1 LRALRFVGPEG
12 YDHRHNEK
20 KTREE
25 GLMATER
32 PDASI
37 DQTGGEHGL
46 IERTPSAYGYPLLIK
61 HLLHTPL
68 MHAPEQEIVYRDLH
82 RYDYRTLRRRIG
94 QLASGLEGLG
104 VRSGDTVAV
113 MDWDSH
119 RYLESYFAVP
129 MMGAVL
135 QTVNVRLSPEQILY
149 TLNHA
154 ESDVILV
161 HTDFLSVLEEIQD
174 RFETVKK
181 IVLLDDGDERP
192 ETSIDISIEYEELV
206 ESGSDEYEFPDF
218 DENTRATTFHT
229 TGTTGNPKGVYF
241 SHRQLVLHTMA
252 TMAALGTSA
261 KQGRFHRADVYMPM
275 TPMFHVHAWGMP
287 FIATV
292 MGVKQVYPGR
302 YEPEML
308 LDLIEKEKVTFSHCV
323 PTVLHMLLD
332 GAAKGDA
339 DLSGWKVII
348 GGSPLP
354 RGMARTALEQGI
366 DIFTG
371 YGMSETCPILTL
383 AQLTPEMLE
392 RDLDEQV
399 EIRTRTGRPT
409 PLVDLRIVDA
419 EMRDV
424 PHDGETTGEVVVR
437 SPWLTQGYLK
447 EPEKSEEL
455 WEGGYLHTEDIGYV
469 DEQGYLQVTDRIKDV
484 IKTGGEWVSSQAIE
498 DILTQHEG
506 VSEAAVI
513 GVEDEK
519 WGERPL
525 ALVALDSDNEVSEDE
540 IKAYIKERADGGEV
554 SKFAVPDQVIFVE
567 EIDKTS
573 VGKIDKKTLRE
584 KYAE

>member
-1 LRALRFVGPEG
+1 
-12 YDHRHNEK
+12 
-20 KTREE
+20 
-25 GLMATER
+25 MATEGSDTLLNQTAGE
-32 PDASI
+32 PD
-37 DQTGGEHGL
+37 L
-46 IERTPSAYGYPLLIK
+46 IEATPSAYGYPLLIK

-68 MHAPEQEIVYRDLH
+68 AHAPDQEIVYRDLK

-94 QLASGLEGLG
+94 QLASGLESLG
-104 VRSGDTVAV
+104 VRPGNTVAV

-119 RYLESYFAVP
+119 RYLECYFAVP

-135 QTVNVRLSPEQILY
+135 QMINVRLSPEQILY

-154 ESDVILV
+154 GSDVLLV
-161 HTDFLSVLEEIQD
+161 HTDFLPVVEEIQD

-181 IVLLDDGDERP
+181 IVLLADGDERP
-192 ETSIDISIEYEELV
+192 ETSVDTAAEYEELV
-206 ESGSDEYEFPDF
+206 ESGSAEYEFPDF

-241 SHRQLVLHTMA
+241 SHRQLVLHTLA
-252 TMAALGTSA
+252 VMAALGTSA
-261 KQGRFHRADVYMPM
+261 VQGRFHRADVYMPV
-275 TPMFHVHAWGMP
+275 TPMFHVHAWGIP
-287 FIATV
+287 YIATV
-292 MGVKQVYPGR
+292 MGVKQIYPGQ

-308 LDLIEKEKVTFSHCV
+308 LDLLEKEKVTFSHCV
-323 PTVLHMLLD
+323 PTILHMLLD
-332 GAAKGDA
+332 AAAEGDV

-354 RGMARTALEQGI
+354 ESMAKTALEQGV
-366 DIFTG
+366 DVFVG
-371 YGMSETCPILTL
+371 YGQSETCPILTL
-383 AQLTPEMLE
+383 AHLTPEMLE

-399 EIRTRTGRPT
+399 EIRTRTGRPV
-409 PLVDLRIVDA
+409 PLVDLRVVEGE

-424 PHDGETTGEVVVR
+424 PHDGESTGEVVVR
-437 SPWLTQGYLK
+437 APWLTQGYLK

-455 WEGGYLHTEDIGYV
+455 WEGGYLHTEDIGYI
-469 DEQGYLQVTDRIKDV
+469 DAQGYLQVTDRIKDV
-484 IKTGGEWVSSQAIE
+484 IKTGGEWVSSQEIE
-498 DILTQHEG
+498 DILSQHEG

-525 ALVALDSDNEVSEDE
+525 AVVVLDPDHADE
-540 IKAYIKERADGGEV
+540 ITEEEIKSHVEERVGSGEI
-554 SKFAVPDQVIFVE
+554 SKFAVPDRVRFVE

-573 VGKIDKKTLRE
+573 VGKIDKKSLRE